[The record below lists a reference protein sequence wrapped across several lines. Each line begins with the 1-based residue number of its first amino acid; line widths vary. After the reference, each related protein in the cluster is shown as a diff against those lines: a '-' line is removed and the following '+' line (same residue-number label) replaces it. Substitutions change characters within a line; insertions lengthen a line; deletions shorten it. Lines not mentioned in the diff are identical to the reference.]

1 MLTDCK
7 KLPCMLALLIAIF
20 ILALGL
26 YLPDTANY
34 LILAALAVAALIA
47 FFWFR
52 NCKPSLC
59 QMLVV
64 LATGS
69 TLGTGIL
76 ALAVLLGNPAVAL
89 LDVLLVAAVLAAV
102 FLVLSLLMG
111 CTRCDGCQDRISHT
125 DPRG

>member
-7 KLPCMLALLIAIF
+7 KLPCMLALLIALF

-26 YLPDTANY
+26 YLPDTADY
-34 LILAALAVAALIA
+34 LILVTLALAALVA

-59 QMLVV
+59 KMLVV
-64 LATGS
+64 IATGS
-69 TLGTGIL
+69 TLGAGAL
-76 ALAVLLGNPAVAL
+76 ALAILLGNPAVAL

-111 CTRCDGCQDRISHT
+111 CTRCDGCG
-125 DPRG
+125 DPIGHSDPQG